1 MILTL
6 EDWFIFSPRVDEM
19 MKQHIY
25 RMLAE
30 AGIPS
35 SILDDA
41 PYTIAS
47 SHEFEL
53 AIQIVAKLDIFDV
66 MNKKT
71 AGEQRM
77 WSLLPFIMSEF
88 REHLKDVDRFLF
100 VDDWKKLMPEMP
112 DGATFE
118 SIRDGPREK

>member
-66 MNKKT
+66 MNKKNRWGT
-71 AGEQRM
+71 ANVVSSAIHNE
-77 WSLLPFIMSEF
+77 
-88 REHLKDVDRFLF
+88 
-100 VDDWKKLMPEMP
+100 
-112 DGATFE
+112 
-118 SIRDGPREK
+118 